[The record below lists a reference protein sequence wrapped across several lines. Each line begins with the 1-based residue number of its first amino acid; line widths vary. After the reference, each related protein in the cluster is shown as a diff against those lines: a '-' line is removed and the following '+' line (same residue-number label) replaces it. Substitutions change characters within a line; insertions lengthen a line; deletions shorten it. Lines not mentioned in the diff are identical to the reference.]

1 MLVWSPRSRAL
12 VWGLGAILVA
22 IFFLAPLG
30 VILVASF
37 SKHWNGVLP
46 SGVTIGHYANLVG
59 GEARDSMIA
68 SLVTGLVASLL
79 ALLSGACA
87 ALALRGRLD
96 AASRFLGLLFFIP
109 SAVPSVS
116 VGLGLLVAFSQ
127 RPLLLN
133 GTTAIVIIAH
143 YVLISAFTFGNVS
156 AGLARV
162 PPDYEEVA
170 SSLGARPAYRLRR
183 VLLPLIAPYLIAA
196 FGLSFALSMG
206 ELGATVM
213 VYPPGWVTM
222 PVTIFGLTDRGDI
235 FSGAALTMILVSVTL
250 ALLLGME
257 RVPIRSAAAR

>member
-1 MLVWSPRSRAL
+1 MLVWSLRGRAL
-12 VWGLGAILVA
+12 IWALGAILFA
-22 IFFLAPLG
+22 IVFLAPLG
-30 VILVASF
+30 VIVVASF
-37 SKHWNGVLP
+37 SQHWNNVLP
-46 SGVTIGHYANLVG
+46 SGFTVEHYVNAIGG
-59 GEARDSMIA
+59 DARDSVTASLATGLIA
-68 SLVTGLVASLL
+68 SLFALV
-79 ALLSGACA
+79 SGAWA

-133 GTTAIVIIAH
+133 GTTAIVVVAH
-143 YVLISAFTFGNVS
+143 YVLISAFTFGNVT

-170 SSLGARPAYRLRR
+170 SSLGARPIYRLRR

-222 PVTIFGLTDRGDI
+222 PVAIFGLTDRGDI
-235 FSGAALTMILVSVTL
+235 FAGATLTMILVAVTL
-250 ALLLGME
+250 ALLLGLE
-257 RVPIRSAAAR
+257 RLPVRSAAPR